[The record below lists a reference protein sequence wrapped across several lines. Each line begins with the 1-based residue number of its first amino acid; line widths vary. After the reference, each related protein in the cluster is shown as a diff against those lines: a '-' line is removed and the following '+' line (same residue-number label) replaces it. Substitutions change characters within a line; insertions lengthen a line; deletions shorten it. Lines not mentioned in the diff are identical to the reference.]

1 MMKNILLVGAGLVLF
16 AGSFAGVALVSGRHP
31 SEIPGLS
38 WIARKP
44 PEAPPTAPPHEMPA
58 PRKAPVDGE
67 GDEPQ
72 RVEPALAGAG
82 GLLGAFVMPAPYTAS
97 EIHELQQS
105 LRKAL
110 VDAQSRLA
118 DIERREKRAAEWEQS
133 VEQRRGELSQL
144 RSLLEQKESE
154 LKGRE
159 IALRKEAQEKDQR
172 DEASWKEI
180 AGFFEEGDADELGAR
195 LAEFEP
201 EKAAKILGHLED
213 SRARELVN
221 ALPKDKYK
229 AYLEAYRA
237 RKGY

>member
-1 MMKNILLVGAGLVLF
+1 MMKNILLVGAGLLLF

-44 PEAPPTAPPHEMPA
+44 LEAPAQVPPHEMPA
-58 PRKAPVDGE
+58 PRKAPDE
-67 GDEPQ
+67 GASAVQ
-72 RVEPALAGAG
+72 QVEPALASAG

-110 VDAQSRLA
+110 VDAQSRLVEV
-118 DIERREKRAAEWEQS
+118 ERREKRAAEWEHS
-133 VEQRRGELSQL
+133 VEQRRGELAQL
-144 RSLLEQKESE
+144 RTLLEQKEAE

-159 IALRKEAQEKDQR
+159 IALRKEAQAKDAR

-180 AGFFEEGDADELGAR
+180 AGFFEEGDSDELGAR